1 MERRTLRRIAA
12 ATAGTILLGAVLAT
26 RTFMREPPPARS
38 APPDVN
44 AAPDTRIRV
53 EVLNA
58 TATRGLA
65 RRATMQLRDG
75 GFDVVQI
82 GTASEQRDSTLVLDR
97 TGHPEWARKVAD
109 ALGAEGRGARVE
121 SRPDPSRYL
130 DVTVLLG
137 RSWRPPAHALYP

>member
-1 MERRTLRRIAA
+1 MERRTLKRLAA
-12 ATAGTILLGAVLAT
+12 ATAGTMLLGAVLAT

-38 APPDVN
+38 AAPDVN

-65 RRATMQLRDG
+65 RRATIQLRDG

-82 GTASEQRDSTLVLDR
+82 GTVSEQRDSTLVLDR
-97 TGHPEWARKVAD
+97 SGHPEWARKV
-109 ALGAEGRGARVE
+109 
-121 SRPDPSRYL
+121 
-130 DVTVLLG
+130 
-137 RSWRPPAHALYP
+137 

>member
-1 MERRTLRRIAA
+1 MERRTLKRIAA
-12 ATAGTILLGAVLAT
+12 AAAGTMLLGAVLAT
-26 RTFMREPPPARS
+26 RTFMREPPSPRP

-58 TATRGLA
+58 TTTRGLA
-65 RRATMQLRDG
+65 RRATMQLRDRG
-75 GFDVVQI
+75 LDVVQV
-82 GTASEQRDSTLVLDR
+82 GTSAEQRDSTLVLDR

-109 ALGAEGRGARVE
+109 ALGVEGARVE
-121 SRPDPSRYL
+121 SRPDTSRYL

-137 RSWRPPAHALYP
+137 RSWRPPAHPLYP